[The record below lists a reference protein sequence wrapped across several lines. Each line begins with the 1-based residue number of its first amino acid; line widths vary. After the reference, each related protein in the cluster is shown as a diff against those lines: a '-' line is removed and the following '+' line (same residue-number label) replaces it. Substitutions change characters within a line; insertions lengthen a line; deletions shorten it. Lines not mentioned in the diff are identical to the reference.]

1 MFMVI
6 IGKIFKDVGFV
17 LCIVE
22 GDGLKYFRDCVIGR
36 VFKEIWVFIVVW
48 FVDLVLFI
56 RDLRIFLGSFW
67 KVRVSYL
74 NCNVII

>member
-36 VFKEIWVFIVVW
+36 VFKDSSFYSCLICWFSVVYKR
-48 FVDLVLFI
+48 FKNFFKKLVI
-56 RDLRIFLGSFW
+56 
-67 KVRVSYL
+67 
-74 NCNVII
+74 

>member
-36 VFKEIWVFIVVW
+36 VFK
-48 FVDLVLFI
+48 DL
-56 RDLRIFLGSFW
+56 SFY
-67 KVRVSYL
+67 SCL
-74 NCNVII
+74 IC

>member
-36 VFKEIWVFIVVW
+36 VFKEI
-48 FVDLVLFI
+48 
-56 RDLRIFLGSFW
+56 
-67 KVRVSYL
+67 
-74 NCNVII
+74 